1 MQCDKFAIGRTDAP
15 DLFFAAEAAVAVA
28 PCLLALSAPVA
39 GP

>member
-1 MQCDKFAIGRTDAP
+1 MLSDKFAIDRTDAP

-28 PCLLALSAPVA
+28 PCSLVHSAPVA